1 MTVYKIPISVLVI
14 LYSSDAEVLLL
25 ERADHPGFWQSV
37 TGSLDAE
44 NEPLVEAA
52 CREVFEETGLAI
64 APAHMEDW
72 GFSQNYEI
80 FAHWRHRYAP
90 GVTQNT
96 EHVFSAA
103 IARESDVCLSPREH
117 LRWKWLSLE
126 DAAEACFSWTNAK
139 AIQELGRRRFA
150 PCV

>member
-1 MTVYKIPISVLVI
+1 MPAFKIPISVLVI

-37 TGSLDAE
+37 TGSLDDE
-44 NEPLVEAA
+44 KEPLVAAA

-64 APAHMEDW
+64 APDAMEDW
-72 GFSQNYEI
+72 GLSQNYEI

-90 GVTQNT
+90 GVTENT
-96 EHVFSAA
+96 EHVFSSQVSRQSAV
-103 IARESDVCLSPREH
+103 RLSAREH
-117 LRWKWLSLE
+117 LRWKWLALE

-139 AIQELGRRRFA
+139 AIRELGRRQFA
-150 PCV
+150 R

>member
-1 MTVYKIPISVLVI
+1 MSAFKIPISVLVI

-37 TGSLDAE
+37 TGSLDDE
-44 NEPLVEAA
+44 KEPLVAAA
-52 CREVFEETGLAI
+52 CREVFEETGFAI
-64 APAHMEDW
+64 APDAMEDW

-90 GVTQNT
+90 GVTENT
-96 EHVFSAA
+96 EHVFSSQVSRQSAV
-103 IARESDVCLSPREH
+103 RLSEREH

-139 AIQELGRRRFA
+139 AIRELGRRQFA
-150 PCV
+150 R

>member
-1 MTVYKIPISVLVI
+1 MPAFKIPISVLVI

-37 TGSLDAE
+37 TGSLDDE
-44 NEPLVEAA
+44 KEPLVTAA

-64 APAHMEDW
+64 APDAMEDW

-80 FAHWRHRYAP
+80 FAHWRHRYAT
-90 GVTQNT
+90 GVTENT
-96 EHVFSAA
+96 EHVFSSQVSRQSAV
-103 IARESDVCLSPREH
+103 RLSAREH
-117 LRWKWLSLE
+117 LRWKWLALE

-139 AIQELGRRRFA
+139 AINELGRRQFA
-150 PCV
+150 R

>member
-1 MTVYKIPISVLVI
+1 MTVFKIPVSVLVI
-14 LYSSDAEVLLL
+14 LYSSDADVLLL

-37 TGSLDAE
+37 TGSLDDE
-44 NEPLVEAA
+44 KEPLVDAA

-64 APAHMEDW
+64 ASADMQDW

-90 GVTQNT
+90 GVTENT
-96 EHVFSAA
+96 EHVFSSQIPRASA
-103 IARESDVCLSPREH
+103 VRLSAREH
-117 LRWKWLSLE
+117 LRWKWLGLE

-139 AIQELGRRRFA
+139 AIRELGRRQFSS
-150 PCV
+150 

>member
-1 MTVYKIPISVLVI
+1 MTVFKIPVSVLVI
-14 LYSSDAEVLLL
+14 LYSSDADVLLL

-37 TGSLDAE
+37 TGSLDDE
-44 NEPLVEAA
+44 KEPLVDAA

-64 APAHMEDW
+64 ASADMQDW

-90 GVTQNT
+90 GVTENT
-96 EHVFSAA
+96 EHVFSSR
-103 IARESDVCLSPREH
+103 IPRESAVCLSAREH
-117 LRWKWLSLE
+117 LRWKWLGLE

-139 AIQELGRRRFA
+139 AIRELGRRQFSS
-150 PCV
+150 

>member
-1 MTVYKIPISVLVI
+1 MSAFKIPISVLVI

-37 TGSLDAE
+37 TGSLDDE
-44 NEPLVEAA
+44 KEPLVAAA

-64 APAHMEDW
+64 APDAMEDW

-90 GVTQNT
+90 GVTENT
-96 EHVFSAA
+96 EHVFSSQVSRQSAV
-103 IARESDVCLSPREH
+103 RLSAREH

-139 AIQELGRRRFA
+139 AIRELGRRQFA
-150 PCV
+150 R